1 MCGGSCSLSCSFFLC
16 YPKDFCLT
24 IRKEYTWNS
33 LPPMFFILGVVIIIT
48 SHRIFISSV
57 WFVATLKKFSADKRK
72 RLLSF
77 VKSKPKRRKIRNKN
91 CEQSLRD
98 RVGSTNYDMQSSKN
112 TAIRILYF
120 KNMFAIVKLWK
131 CFLNLK

>member
-1 MCGGSCSLSCSFFLC
+1 MCGGSCSLSCSFLC

-57 WFVATLKKFSADKRK
+57 WFVATLEKFFADKRK

-77 VKSKPKRRKIRNKN
+77 VKSKPKRQKIRNKN

-98 RVGSTNYDMQSSKN
+98 REGKHKLWYAKFQKYCYKN
-112 TAIRILYF
+112 IIFLKYLCNC
-120 KNMFAIVKLWK
+120 KIVKM
-131 CFLNLK
+131 FLKS